1 MTQTL
6 CSSAQA
12 IKQQAQAGDFAA
24 AEAALSQ
31 TEEYF
36 SAHQAGLEVFS
47 QRTGVSSIAVSLAGL
62 RGFLNEE
69 NLPDLVSG
77 PTGFV
82 RRYRLRAIY
91 SLLCFE
97 RLASSSGSFINV
109 SMSLNWRYTPQSARR
124 RPRRFSSAPLHGK
137 LTDVHAGNF
146 PLV

>member
-1 MTQTL
+1 MRRTIAAVLIFAAALGFSACCEAYSLRVTQTL

-69 NLPDLVSG
+69 NLPDLVSEADRFCAQVQAARHLF
-77 PTGFV
+77 FV
-82 RRYRLRAIY
+82 V
-91 SLLCFE
+91 F
-97 RLASSSGSFINV
+97 
-109 SMSLNWRYTPQSARR
+109 
-124 RPRRFSSAPLHGK
+124 
-137 LTDVHAGNF
+137 
-146 PLV
+146 

>member
-1 MTQTL
+1 MRRTIAALFIFAAALGFSACCEAYSLRVTQTL

-69 NLPDLVSG
+69 NLPDLVSEADRFCAQVQAARHLF
-77 PTGFV
+77 FV
-82 RRYRLRAIY
+82 V
-91 SLLCFE
+91 F
-97 RLASSSGSFINV
+97 
-109 SMSLNWRYTPQSARR
+109 
-124 RPRRFSSAPLHGK
+124 
-137 LTDVHAGNF
+137 
-146 PLV
+146 

>member
-1 MTQTL
+1 MRRTIAALLIFAATLGFSACCEAYSLRVTQTL

-69 NLPDLVSG
+69 NLPDLVSEADRFCAQVQAARHLF
-77 PTGFV
+77 FV
-82 RRYRLRAIY
+82 V
-91 SLLCFE
+91 F
-97 RLASSSGSFINV
+97 
-109 SMSLNWRYTPQSARR
+109 
-124 RPRRFSSAPLHGK
+124 
-137 LTDVHAGNF
+137 
-146 PLV
+146 

>member
-1 MTQTL
+1 MRRTIAALLIFAAALGFSACCEAYSLRVTQTL

-62 RGFLNEE
+62 RGFLTEE
-69 NLPDLVSG
+69 NLPDLVSEADRFCAQVQAARHLF
-77 PTGFV
+77 FV
-82 RRYRLRAIY
+82 V
-91 SLLCFE
+91 F
-97 RLASSSGSFINV
+97 
-109 SMSLNWRYTPQSARR
+109 
-124 RPRRFSSAPLHGK
+124 
-137 LTDVHAGNF
+137 
-146 PLV
+146 

>member
-1 MTQTL
+1 MRRTIAALLIFAAALGFSACCEAYSLRVTQTL

-47 QRTGVSSIAVSLAGL
+47 QRTGV
-62 RGFLNEE
+62 
-69 NLPDLVSG
+69 
-77 PTGFV
+77 
-82 RRYRLRAIY
+82 Y

-97 RLASSSGSFINV
+97 RLASSSESSFINV
-109 SMSLNWRYTPQSARR
+109 SMSLNWRYTEAKR
-124 RPRRFSSAPLHGK
+124 
-137 LTDVHAGNF
+137 T
-146 PLV
+146 